1 MTNVNSASAIA
12 LFEVASRIKLRFSTG
27 VGLIS
32 VEDLWDIPLT
42 SKIGKANLDDIARNL
57 NKSLKT
63 ADDDTVSFVNK
74 SQKTGT
80 SQVELDQLRFEIVK
94 YVIGVRL
101 EENEKRA
108 NAQANAE
115 KRQRILQI
123 MEERQEN
130 SLRNA
135 SDEELNKMLQEI
147 AA

>member
-12 LFEVASRIKLRFSTG
+12 LFEVASRIKLRFNTTQ
-27 VGLIS
+27 GLIS

-42 SKIGKANLDDIARNL
+42 SKTGKANLDDIARGL

-80 SQVELDQLRFEIVK
+80 SQVELDQLRFELVK

>member
-1 MTNVNSASAIA
+1 MSI
-12 LFEVASRIKLRFSTG
+12 FEQASRAKIRFQTQ
-27 VGLIS
+27 VGQVS
-32 VEDLWDIPLT
+32 VEDLWELPLT
-42 SKIGKANLDDIARNL
+42 SKTGKANLDDIARGL

-80 SQVELDQLRFEIVK
+80 SQVELDQLRFELVK
-94 YVIGVRL
+94 HVIGVRL

-135 SDEELNKMLQEI
+135 SDEELSKMLQEI
-147 AA
+147 SA

>member
-1 MTNVNSASAIA
+1 MSNVNSASAVA
-12 LFEVASRIKLRFSTG
+12 LFEVASRIKLRFNTTQ
-27 VGLIS
+27 GLIS

-42 SKIGKANLDDIARNL
+42 SKTGKANLDDIARSL

-80 SQVELDQLRFEIVK
+80 SQVELDQLRFELVK